1 MAHTLLFHDWERGI
15 VELRRYSDEGR
26 LMSIEEHHAIQVEL
40 RRPAVIHRGMSSG
53 IILYSLE
60 GDVVVEVRGSRVVVR

>member
-1 MAHTLLFHDWERGI
+1 MTHTLLFHDWERGT
-15 VELRRYSDEGR
+15 VELRRYSDDGKLVSVEK
-26 LMSIEEHHAIQVEL
+26 HNATQVEL

-60 GDVVVEVRGSRVVVR
+60 GDAIVEVRGSRVVVR